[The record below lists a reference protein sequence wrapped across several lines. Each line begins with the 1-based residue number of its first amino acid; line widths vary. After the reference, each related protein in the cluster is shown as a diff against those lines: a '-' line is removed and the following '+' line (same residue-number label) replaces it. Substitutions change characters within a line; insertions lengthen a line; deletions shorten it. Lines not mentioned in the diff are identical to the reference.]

1 LYTWRYLIRSGLSPI
16 LIITASAVRCTLSIS
31 FAYWVSFR
39 YRTARKENREEKD
52 SDQRDCGAKGPA
64 AQMFLIETTRYD

>member
-1 LYTWRYLIRSGLSPI
+1 
-16 LIITASAVRCTLSIS
+16 VRCTLSIS